1 MNHTHIIKLY
11 SIFDDQNYI
20 YLLLELCTE
29 GNLYALMQ
37 RKIKLSE
44 Q

>member
-11 SIFDDQNYI
+11 SIFDDKHYI

-37 RKIKLSE
+37 RKIKLS
-44 Q
+44 